1 MDYYILS
8 YSHKNTD
15 IATREKLSLDIKNP
29 KTAEFLKDLVSNK
42 FITEAVILSTCNR
55 IEFILNVQNSPKA
68 EEFLLDK
75 LSVFSGIAL
84 ENLKEHADSYENV
97 SAIHHLFS
105 VASSLDSL
113 VVGETQ
119 IAGQLK
125 SAFKFSY
132 EAGCCGLYLSRA
144 IHFAFRCA
152 ASVRNS
158 TSISQNSVS
167 VASTAVAKAKEILGS
182 LEGRE
187 ALVIGAGEMSA
198 ICAKHLA
205 SANCAVILIN
215 RDFQNAENICKSV
228 IEGNQNAKIRVE
240 SFKDIG
246 KYINTIPLL
255 FSATGAPHT
264 IITLDMVVKKDWNR
278 YWFDLAMPR
287 DIAHDIMDVQG
298 NVQIFAV
305 DDLEDIVR
313 KNLALREEQARIAY
327 GIVGRCTQE
336 FFNWLQTLNVEPLIK
351 TIRALAKDSALKEL
365 QKGIIKGYLPKDYEK
380 NIEKTL
386 HNAFNTFLHRL
397 TINLKSVS
405 NTPKGDSVVE
415 SLRFLFG
422 EESEDKMLESYKC
435 EYAQDRA
442 ISQS

>member
-1 MDYYILS
+1 MEYYLLS

-15 IATREKLSLDIKNP
+15 ISTREKLSLDTKNP
-29 KTAEFLKDLVSNK
+29 KTAKFLKDLVENK
-42 FITEAVILSTCNR
+42 CITEAVILSTCNR
-55 IEFILNVQNSPKA
+55 IEFILNVQNTQQA
-68 EEFLLDK
+68 EAFLLEK
-75 LSVFSGIAL
+75 LSVLSGIAI
-84 ENLKEHADSYENV
+84 ESLKKRADSYENL

-125 SAFKFSY
+125 NAFKFSY
-132 EAGCCGLYLSRA
+132 EIGCCGLYLSRA
-144 IHFAFRCA
+144 MHYAFRCA

-167 VASTAVAKAKEILGS
+167 VASTAVAKAKAILGS
-182 LEGRE
+182 LDGKE

-198 ICAKHLA
+198 ICAKHLV
-205 SANCAVILIN
+205 SANCAVVLMN
-215 RDFQNAENICKSV
+215 RDLQNAENVCKSV
-228 IEGNQNAKIRVE
+228 LEVNPYAKIRAE
-240 SFKDIG
+240 SFKDVG
-246 KYINTIPLL
+246 KYINTISLL

-264 IITLDMVVKKDWNR
+264 IITADMVEQKDSKR

-287 DIAHDIMDVQG
+287 DIAPNIAKEHR

-327 GIVGRCTQE
+327 GIVGRSTQE
-336 FFNWLQTLNVEPLIK
+336 FFSWLQTLNVEPLIK
-351 TIRALAKDSALKEL
+351 TIRTLAKDSALKEL
-365 QKGIIKGYLPKDYEK
+365 QKGITKGYLPKDYEK

-386 HNAFNTFLHRL
+386 HNAFNVFLHDL
-397 TINLKSVS
+397 TLNLKSVA
-405 NTPKGDSVVE
+405 NTPKADSVVE

-422 EESEDKMLESYKC
+422 WDSEDKMLESYKC
-435 EYAQDRA
+435 EYAQDKA
-442 ISQS
+442 LS

>member
-15 IATREKLSLDIKNP
+15 IAMREALSLDIKNP
-29 KTAEFLKDLVSNK
+29 ATKEFLQDLVSNK
-42 FITEAVILSTCNR
+42 FISEAVILSTCNR
-55 IEFILNVQNSPKA
+55 IEFILNVQNAEKA

-75 LSVFSGIAL
+75 LSNYSKIPLL
-84 ENLKEHADSYENV
+84 ELRTRADSYENL

-119 IAGQLK
+119 ISGQLK

-132 EAGCCGLYLSRA
+132 ELGCCGLYLSRA

-167 VASTAVAKAKEILGS
+167 VASTAVAKAKEILGD
-182 LEGRE
+182 LKNQF
-187 ALVIGAGEMSA
+187 ALVIGAGEMSNL
-198 ICAKHLA
+198 CAKHLINA
-205 SANCAVILIN
+205 GCEVLIIN
-215 RDFQNAENICKSV
+215 REIQNAQKICDEIFALSP
-228 IEGNQNAKIRVE
+228 NAKIRAE
-240 SFKDIG
+240 SFKDLST
-246 KYINTIPLL
+246 YINEIPLI

-264 IITLDMVVKKDWNR
+264 IITYDMIEEKDWNR
-278 YWFDLAMPR
+278 YWFDLAVPR
-287 DIAHDIMDVQG
+287 DIECEIMERSDKIR
-298 NVQIFAV
+298 IFAV

-313 KNLALREEQARIAY
+313 KNLALREEQAKIAY
-327 GIVGRCTQE
+327 GIVGRATQE
-336 FFNWLQTLNVEPLIK
+336 FFSWQQSLNVEPLIK
-351 TIRALAKDSALKEL
+351 TIRALAKDAAMKEL
-365 QKGIIKGYLPKDYEK
+365 NKGIAKGYLPKDYEK

-386 HNAFNTFLHRL
+386 HNAFNTFLHDL
-397 TINLKSVS
+397 TINLKSVA

-415 SLRFLFG
+415 SLRFLFEQDTQG
-422 EESEDKMLESYKC
+422 KMLESYKC
-435 EYAQDRA
+435 EYAQDKTL
-442 ISQS
+442 S

>member
-8 YSHKNTD
+8 YSHKNTN
-15 IATREKLSLDIKNP
+15 ISTREKLSLDIKDP
-29 KTAEFLKDLVSNK
+29 KTAEFLKDLVENK
-42 FITEAVILSTCNR
+42 FIAEAVILSTCNR
-55 IEFILNVQNSPKA
+55 IEFILNVQNAPKA

-84 ENLKEHADSYENV
+84 EDLKKHADSYENV

-125 SAFKFSY
+125 NAFKFSY
-132 EAGCCGLYLSRA
+132 EIGCCGLYLSRA

-167 VASTAVAKAKEILGS
+167 VASTAVVKAKEVLGDLS
-182 LEGRE
+182 GKE
-187 ALVIGAGEMSA
+187 ALVIGAGEMSV
-198 ICAKHLA
+198 ICAKHLTN
-205 SANCAVILIN
+205 ANCAVILMN
-215 RDFQNAENICKSV
+215 RDFQNAENVCKSV
-228 IEGNQNAKIRVE
+228 LQSNPKAKIRVE
-240 SFKDIG
+240 SFKDMG
-246 KYINTIPLL
+246 EYINAIPLL
-255 FSATGAPHT
+255 FSATSAPHT
-264 IITLDMVVKKDWNR
+264 IITADMVVNKDWNR

-287 DIAHDIMDVQG
+287 DIEHDIMDIQS
-298 NVQIFAV
+298 NVQIYAV

-327 GIVGRCTQE
+327 GIVGRSTQE

-351 TIRALAKDSALKEL
+351 TIRSLAKDSALKEL
-365 QKGIIKGYLPKDYEK
+365 QKGITKGYLPKDYEK

-386 HNAFNTFLHRL
+386 HNAFNVFLHHL

-415 SLRFLFG
+415 SLRFLFDLD
-422 EESEDKMLESYKC
+422 SEDKMLESYKC
-435 EYAQDRA
+435 EYAQDKPL
-442 ISQS
+442 S

>member
-15 IATREKLSLDIKNP
+15 ITTREKLSLEVKNP
-29 KTAEFLKDLVSNK
+29 QTKEFLCDLVDNK
-42 FITEAVILSTCNR
+42 FIAEAVILSTCNR
-55 IEFILNVQNSPKA
+55 IEFILSVLNTQKA

-75 LSVFSGIAL
+75 LSSFSQIPL
-84 ENLKEHADSYENV
+84 DDLKKYADSYENL

-132 EAGCCGLYLSRA
+132 ELGCCGLHLSRA

-167 VASTAVAKAKEILGS
+167 VASTAVAKAKEILGT
-182 LEGRE
+182 LEGKS

-198 ICAKHLA
+198 LCIKHLINL
-205 SANCAVILIN
+205 NCKVTLIN
-215 RDFQNAENICKSV
+215 REIQNAQKICAEITSNNPRAD
-228 IEGNQNAKIRVE
+228 ICVE
-240 SFKDIG
+240 HFKDMSRF
-246 KYINTIPLL
+246 INTIPLV

-264 IITLDMVVKKDWNR
+264 IITQDMIEMQDGNR
-278 YWFDLAMPR
+278 YRFDLAVPR
-287 DIAHDIMDVQG
+287 DIEHAIAQ
-298 NVQIFAV
+298 NIPNIQIFAV

-313 KNLALREEQARIAY
+313 KNLALREEQAKIAY
-327 GIVGRCTQE
+327 GIIGHFTQD
-336 FFNWLQTLNVEPLIK
+336 FFNWLQSLSVEPLIK
-351 TIRALAKDSALKEL
+351 KIRALAKDSALKEL
-365 QKGIIKGYLPKDYEK
+365 QKGISKGYLPKEYEK

-386 HNAFNTFLHRL
+386 HNAFNVFLHDL
-397 TINLKSVS
+397 TKNLKNIS
-405 NTPKGDSVVE
+405 NTPKGDGVIE
-415 SLRFLFG
+415 GLRFLFG
-422 EESEDKMLESYKC
+422 DEVEDNMLESYQC
-435 EYAQDRA
+435 EYMQDKPL
-442 ISQS
+442 S

>member
-15 IATREKLSLDIKNP
+15 ITMRESLSLDIKNP
-29 KTAEFLKDLVSNK
+29 ATKEFLQDLVGNK
-42 FITEAVILSTCNR
+42 FIDEAVILSTCNR
-55 IEFILNVQNSPKA
+55 IEFILNVQNSEKA

-75 LSVFSGIAL
+75 LSNYSKVPINEL
-84 ENLKEHADSYENV
+84 QTRADSYENL

-119 IAGQLK
+119 ISGQLK

-132 EAGCCGLYLSRA
+132 ELGCCGLYLSRA

-167 VASTAVAKAKEILGS
+167 VASTAVAKAKEILGD
-182 LEGRE
+182 LKDCF
-187 ALVIGAGEMSA
+187 ALVIGAGEMSSL
-198 ICAKHLA
+198 CAKHLIN
-205 SANCAVILIN
+205 ANCEVLIIN
-215 RDFQNAENICKSV
+215 REIQNAQKICDEILSSHPS
-228 IEGNQNAKIRVE
+228 AKIRAE
-240 SFKDIG
+240 SFKDLSLH
-246 KYINTIPLL
+246 INGIPLI

-264 IITLDMVVKKDWNR
+264 IITCDMIEARDWNR
-278 YWFDLAMPR
+278 YWFDLAVPR
-287 DIAHDIMDVQG
+287 DIECEIMEKF
-298 NVQIFAV
+298 NEIQIYAV

-313 KNLALREEQARIAY
+313 KNLALREEQAKIAY
-327 GIVGRCTQE
+327 GIVGRSTQE
-336 FFNWLQTLNVEPLIK
+336 FFSWQQSLNVEPLIK
-351 TIRALAKDSALKEL
+351 TIRALAKDVALKEL
-365 QKGIIKGYLPKDYEK
+365 SKGITKGYLPKDYEK

-386 HNAFNTFLHRL
+386 HNAFNAFLHDL
-397 TINLKSVS
+397 TINLKTIA

-415 SLRFLFG
+415 SLRFLF
-422 EESEDKMLESYKC
+422 EQETQDKMLESYKC
-435 EYAQDRA
+435 EYAQDKTLP
-442 ISQS
+442 